1 MRVIEIV
8 GSRKATPEELKNAP
22 GAATPIGQKTISIHF
37 YYEADKFKSQGYW
50 RGIGPES
57 GTIINDDIAFQYALE
72 RCLQGTPEEQQ
83 EFRGMLIEWFYALSD
98 FWIREREHDE

>member
-1 MRVIEIV
+1 MIEIV

-22 GAATPIGQKTISIHF
+22 GAATPKGQKTINIHS

-72 RCLQGTPEEQQ
+72 RCLYGTTEEPY
-83 EFRGMLIEWFYALSD
+83 EFRGMLIEWFYTLSD
-98 FWIREREHDE
+98 FWIRGREDDE

>member
-1 MRVIEIV
+1 MIEIV
-8 GSRKATPEELKNAP
+8 GSRKATREELKNAP
-22 GAATPIGQKTISIHF
+22 GAATLTGQKIINVRF

-72 RCLQGTPEEQQ
+72 RCLYGTLEEQQ
-83 EFRGMLIEWFYALSD
+83 EFREMLIEWFYSLSD
-98 FWIREREHDE
+98 FWIREREYDE